1 MVQNLRGAIFDYGGV
16 MSYSPLWRTQILADE
31 MGVPADVFS
40 KIIFFGESDSVSLN
54 PWHEAECG
62 RQPLNDEFAQLMQ
75 KRLTSYG
82 ATFDLDI
89 FIRWVSEAINE
100 PDPVMVQTVKELRE
114 TGVPVALLTNAV
126 REFRTVIESTLPIY
140 ELFDV
145 IVDSSEVGL
154 RKPDSR
160 IYELT
165 ASRLNLLPADC
176 LMVDDLV
183 ENVNGANDVGMT
195 GLLFSD
201 SEKTAIEIRNF
212 FTI

>member
-1 MVQNLRGAIFDYGGV
+1 MVQKLGGAIFDYGGV
-16 MSYSPLWRTQILADE
+16 MSYSPLWRSQILAEE

-40 KIIFFGESDSVSLN
+40 KIIFFGESCDGSVN

-62 RQPLNDEFAQLMQ
+62 RQPLNDEFARLMQ
-75 KRLTSYG
+75 KRLIPHG
-82 ATFDLDI
+82 ATFDLDV

-100 PDPVMVQTVKELRE
+100 PDPVMVQAVKELRE
-114 TGVPVALLTNAV
+114 IGVPVALLTNAV
-126 REFRTVIESTLPIY
+126 REFRQVIETTLPVY

-154 RKPDSR
+154 RKPDPL

-165 ASRLNLLPADC
+165 ASRLNLAPVDC

-183 ENVNGANDVGMT
+183 ANVDGANNVGMT

-201 SEKTAIEIRNF
+201 SDKTAIEIRNYF
-212 FTI
+212 MG